1 MDSYVIKWDSSLH
14 RGSIF
19 FSFVLQAVTAGH
31 LMVLCQKKKKK
42 LGSKTTAAAVPPLSI
57 TVTLAL
63 AAWGPKFLFDLKC
76 QHRCPDNFHSVTLP
90 VCPQM
95 QRALIGA
102 GKRWGCLSIS
112 LVGEMKQPHSDP
124 LSPQKRIPA
133 SNKYRFSVLIL
144 ARTKFILPILKQHIW
159 IRRRDCIFPKG
170 FANVLVIHL
179 PRCCRAAVQAWRI
192 LSDVFSFNVI
202 QSRRKQSHIFEMRN
216 GEEKKNKFADTQDFL
231 LKCNYNPV
239 LHFLHR
245 HGTTLWAP
253 SRKWRSW
260 WRG

>member
-1 MDSYVIKWDSSLH
+1 
-14 RGSIF
+14 
-19 FSFVLQAVTAGH
+19 
-31 LMVLCQKKKKK
+31 MVLCQKKKKK

-159 IRRRDCIFPKG
+159 IRRRNCFFPKG
-170 FANVLVIHL
+170 FAKVLVIHL
-179 PRCCRAAVQAWRI
+179 PRCSRAAVQAWRI

-216 GEEKKNKFADTQDFL
+216 GEGKKKKNLQIHKTSFWNAIIILSCIFCTDTEQLCEHQAGSGEADEED
-231 LKCNYNPV
+231 KIC
-239 LHFLHR
+239 
-245 HGTTLWAP
+245 
-253 SRKWRSW
+253 RS
-260 WRG
+260 GL

>member
-1 MDSYVIKWDSSLH
+1 
-14 RGSIF
+14 
-19 FSFVLQAVTAGH
+19 
-31 LMVLCQKKKKK
+31 MVLCQKKKKK

-124 LSPQKRIPA
+124 LSQQKRIPA

-159 IRRRDCIFPKG
+159 IRRRDCFFPKG
-170 FANVLVIHL
+170 FAKVLVIHL
-179 PRCCRAAVQAWRI
+179 PRCSRAAVQAWRI

-216 GEEKKNKFADTQDFL
+216 GEEKKKKICRYTRLPFEMQLWSCPAFSAQTRNNFVSTKQEVEKLMKRIRSADQDYKPPGQWTMEGFL
-231 LKCNYNPV
+231 YVQEKRES
-239 LHFLHR
+239 F
-245 HGTTLWAP
+245 
-253 SRKWRSW
+253 
-260 WRG
+260 